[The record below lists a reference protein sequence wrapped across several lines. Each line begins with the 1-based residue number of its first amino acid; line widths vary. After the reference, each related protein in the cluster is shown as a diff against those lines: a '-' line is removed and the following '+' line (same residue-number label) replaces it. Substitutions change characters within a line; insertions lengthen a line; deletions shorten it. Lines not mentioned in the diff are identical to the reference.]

1 MKNKTYHTIGPV
13 LKSRSKPVER
23 DKVDIT
29 NT

>member
-1 MKNKTYHTIGPV
+1 MKNKTYHTIRSV